1 MATTDAMNPVS
12 AVRRFNR
19 FYTGRLGVL
28 DRSYLDSPYSLT
40 EVRVLYELAHRGEA
54 TASEL
59 CRELGLDPGYAS
71 RLLQSFQRKGLIEKR
86 RSGTDGR
93 QSLLHLTEPGREAF
107 APLNTKS
114 QEQIAGMLGALT
126 PADQQRLVA
135 AMETI
140 ESLLGTRPQ
149 PSAPCLL
156 RPHRP
161 GDMGWVV
168 HRHAVL
174 YAEEYGWN
182 EEFEALVAEI
192 VASFLRRYDPA
203 NERCW
208 IAERD
213 GEILGSVF
221 LVRQSAEVAKL
232 RLLLVEPSAR
242 GLGLGRR
249 LVDECIGF
257 ARERGYRKIR
267 LWTNSVLHAAR
278 KIYERAGFQLVEE
291 EPHHSFGHDL
301 VGQTWELDLES

>member
-1 MATTDAMNPVS
+1 MATTDRTDPVS

-40 EVRVLYELAHRGEA
+40 EVRVLYELSHRGEA

-93 QSLLHLTEPGREAF
+93 QSPVHLTAPGREAF
-107 APLNTKS
+107 APLDTRS
-114 QEQIAGMLGALT
+114 QEQIAGMLDVLP
-126 PADQQRLVA
+126 PADQHRLVS

-140 ESLLGTRPQ
+140 ESLLGTRSE
-149 PSAPCLL
+149 PSASCML
-156 RPHRP
+156 RPHRS

-168 HRHAVL
+168 QRHGVL
-174 YAEEYGWN
+174 YSQEYGWN

-192 VASFLRRYDPA
+192 VASFLRGYDPA
-203 NERCW
+203 HERCW
-208 IAERD
+208 IAERE
-213 GEILGSVF
+213 GEMLGSVF

-249 LVDECIGF
+249 LVDECISF
-257 ARERGYRKIR
+257 ARGCGYRKVR

-278 KIYERAGFQLVEE
+278 RIYEKAGFQLVEE

-301 VGQTWELDLES
+301 IGQIWELDL